1 MLHSLE
7 SIKKGLSLLT
17 HKTESRDRLYFDQWE
32 YALSFWLKEAHTLR
46 HRDEA
51 VMIKYIQ
58 QKISWP
64 AWQPRYDDN
73 VVPNLR
79 TALAYINSISKP
91 CKIMVSGHWVSIYTN
106 DPSLADDLIARCP
119 FTARHRLKQAVVDRP
134 RDTVLLLEPTH
145 KLRSYFKSQQFPG
158 DKIPALREFFAAQGN
173 AIKPS
178 PAMQQFLKGTWRG
191 NHWLPDHYYV
201 DYDDPQYA
209 TMLALIMPRPFRK
222 TLPIVQRINN

>member
-1 MLHSLE
+1 M
-7 SIKKGLSLLT
+7 T
-17 HKTESRDRLYFDQWE
+17 PKTESRDRLYFDCWE

-58 QKISWP
+58 RKISWP
-64 AWQPRYDDN
+64 GFAVPRYSATRYDDD

-79 TALAYINSISKP
+79 TALAYINGISAP
-91 CKIMVSGHWVSIYTN
+91 FKIMVSGHWVSIYTN
-106 DPSLADDLIARCP
+106 DPSLADDLIAACP
-119 FTARHRLKQAVVDRP
+119 FTQKHRLKQAVVDRP
-134 RDTVLLLEPTH
+134 RDTVLLFEPTH

-158 DKIPALREFFAAQGN
+158 TKIPALREFFAAQGN

-178 PAMQQFLKGTWRG
+178 PAMQLFLRGTWQG

-222 TLPIVQRINN
+222 TVPIVQRINS